1 MIDIR
6 LIFRRVRTK
15 GLSSGW
21 CECWCWSRNRAGGG
35 NGGVSDG
42 RAGVV
47 AGVVVGL
54 EVVVLL
60 KWGLEIVLLLE
71 SELVQ
76 SGVWH
81 SGWSEDWCSCSSCDC
96 LSGAG

>member
-1 MIDIR
+1 VLNEGD
-6 LIFRRVRTK
+6 
-15 GLSSGW
+15 GLWRIWS
-21 CECWCWSRNRAGGG
+21 WCWSRNRAGVG

-47 AGVVVGL
+47 AGVAVGL

-76 SGVWH
+76 SGVW
-81 SGWSEDWCSCSSCDC
+81 
-96 LSGAG
+96 

>member
-60 KWGLEIVLLLE
+60 KWGLEIVD
-71 SELVQ
+71 SVVA
-76 SGVWH
+76 GV
-81 SGWSEDWCSCSSCDC
+81 
-96 LSGAG
+96 GAGAEWSLAFGLE

>member
-1 MIDIR
+1 
-6 LIFRRVRTK
+6 
-15 GLSSGW
+15 
-21 CECWCWSRNRAGGG
+21 
-35 NGGVSDG
+35 
-42 RAGVV
+42 V

-60 KWGLEIVLLLE
+60 KWGMEIVLLLE

-76 SGVWH
+76 SGVWR

-96 LSGAG
+96 LSGAGWFGDFQLIKSWVDDMLKSSEISKSITDFHV